1 MFERDNAAAVVVKK
15 LTEGLTLNTALCSL
29 SASICDCGMCG
40 QWVDLMRQVRQYGD
54 RLVNRLWKYPEE
66 QNPQLMASAT
76 VNLNLPPL
84 SVQGVSY

>member
-1 MFERDNAAAVVVKK
+1 
-15 LTEGLTLNTALCSL
+15 
-29 SASICDCGMCG
+29 MCG
-40 QWVDLMRQVRQYGD
+40 QWVDFLRQVRQYGD